1 MNSQI
6 ATESMNYGLS
16 VCSLRKQTER
26 LEIKKVERVCHMK
39 ENYSNEHTR
48 NINLGQRLKTFKGDN
63 FFSFPNFA

>member
-39 ENYSNEHTR
+39 ENYSNEHIR
-48 NINLGQRLKTFKGDN
+48 NKFVPKVDIFKGDN
-63 FFSFPNFA
+63 FFPC